1 LFVYI
6 SDKRNPFRHIIVM
19 SRLKEEWIEQ
29 LESGLPPK
37 ERIVDR
43 NIAITAHYA
52 AWYLQKPELFKW
64 SGMAA
69 FASRQVGIALAFSEL
84 MHAPDQIVVQEETP
98 DQGFSFDPGKLFRS
112 AVNTLFSVPSFMHSV
127 AARQL
132 FLSDLDEIRRGNNN
146 IYADIAWAHAAYLE
160 SGITEIEKNCGRE
173 EDEYML
179 KGFRMID
186 EGALMLK
193 KGGNEDARRMIREG
207 NVLLLR
213 HEQLNTLQ
221 PVFDAISQQGRIVV
235 SFGSELDF
243 SGAVENVK
251 ASFSSYSG
259 YFETLTGN
267 RSVTDREQR
276 WQWIENDVLPAWE
289 KVDCT
294 YCEGSGLKK
303 QLEAFVAGESAMMH
317 QVKEYAANLFRIP
330 GIG

>member
-1 LFVYI
+1 
-6 SDKRNPFRHIIVM
+6 M
-19 SRLKEEWIEQ
+19 SRLKEEWIEV

-37 ERIVDR
+37 ERIVER
-43 NIAITAHYA
+43 NVAITAQYA
-52 AWYLQKPELFKW
+52 VWYLQKPQLFKW

-84 MHAPDQIVVQEETP
+84 MHAPDQIVIQEETR
-98 DQGFSFDPGKLFRS
+98 DEGFSFDPGRLFRS
-112 AVNTLFSVPSFMHSV
+112 AFNSLLSVPSFMHSV

-132 FLSDLDEIRRGNNN
+132 FLSDLDEIRRGNNS
-146 IYADIAWAHAAYLE
+146 IFADIAWAHAAYLE
-160 SGITEIEKNCGRE
+160 CGIAEIEKNCGDAE
-173 EDEYML
+173 AEYML
-179 KGFRMID
+179 QGFRMID
-186 EGALMLK
+186 EGARLLNNDPK
-193 KGGNEDARRMIREG
+193 DEEAHRLIREG

-213 HEQLNTLQ
+213 HEQIHTLQ

-251 ASFSSYSG
+251 ASFSSFSG
-259 YFETLTGN
+259 YFETLTGT
-267 RSVTDREQR
+267 RSVTDREHR
-276 WQWIENDVLPAWE
+276 WQWIEKDVLPAWE

-303 QLEAFVAGESAMMH
+303 QLEAFAAGESAMMH